1 MSSFPHDLP
10 TDAAPSQ
17 LAPIAPEVWRM
28 AAVVVLGAFMTL
40 LDTTIV
46 NVALRSI
53 EQRLHSP
60 LADTQWLITGYLL
73 AVGATL
79 PITGWA
85 TRRFG
90 ARRIFLTSLVLFT
103 ASSALCGISTSLPE
117 LIAFRVLQG
126 IGGALILP
134 VGQAALTKIAGPH
147 NMPRMIGVVGGPM
160 LLAPVLGPTIGGALI
175 DGLSWRWI
183 FFVNLPIGVIAVLAG
198 LRYFI
203 AEDSGREH
211 AGRLDLLGLGLLST
225 GLVGL
230 LYGISEVGVL
240 NKISDAQVLVPFIAG
255 AILCGAFLAH
265 ARHAARPLLG
275 LTPYKDHAYALASI
289 VMATGG
295 AAMFGT
301 LIVLPLFFQEI
312 RGETAFHTGLMLMPQ
327 GIGAVTAMIL
337 TGRLTTRLGG
347 GTSTIIGVVL
357 AIVATVPFIF
367 ADAHTPYALLAL
379 LLVVRGLGLSLSI
392 MPAMTAAIVG
402 LRPDQVDDATA
413 QLNVLQRVGGALGAA
428 VLTVVLSRHLAELH
442 PLTGTGAAHAFNTT
456 WIWAVVI
463 TAAGV
468 LPAVPLVRVERSHRQ
483 AGRKRIGRTEPNT
496 PELQRALDPVHE
508 AS

>member
-1 MSSFPHDLP
+1 M
-10 TDAAPSQ
+10 
-17 LAPIAPEVWRM
+17 
-28 AAVVVLGAFMTL
+28 AVVVVIGAFMTL

-53 EQRLHSP
+53 GQRLHSP

-79 PITGWA
+79 PIATWA

-103 ASSALCGISTSLPE
+103 ASSALCGISTSLGE

-147 NMPRMIGVVGGPM
+147 NMPRMMGAVGGPM
-160 LLAPVLGPTIGGALI
+160 LLAPVIGPTIGGALV

-203 AEDSGREH
+203 AEDAGREH
-211 AGRLDLLGLGLLST
+211 AGRLDLPGLVLLST

-230 LYGISEVGVL
+230 LYGISEVGILSTIV
-240 NKISDAQVLVPFIAG
+240 DAQVLVPFIAG
-255 AILCGAFLAH
+255 AILCGAFLVH
-265 ARHAARPLLG
+265 ARHAARPLLD
-275 LTPYKDHAYALASI
+275 LTLYKDRAYALASI

-301 LIVLPLFFQEI
+301 LIILPLFFQEI
-312 RGETAFHTGLMLMPQ
+312 RDQTAFHTGLMLIPQ
-327 GIGAVTAMIL
+327 GIGAMTAIIL

-347 GTSTIIGVVL
+347 GTSTIIGAVL
-357 AIVATVPFIF
+357 AIIATIPFIF
-367 ADAHTPYALLAL
+367 ADAHTPYALLAPV
-379 LLVVRGLGLSLSI
+379 LVMRGLGLSLSI
-392 MPAMTAAIVG
+392 LPAMTAAIIG
-402 LRPDQVDDATA
+402 LRPDQVDDATP
-413 QLNVLQRVGGALGAA
+413 QLNVLQRVGGAIGAA
-428 VLTVVLSRHLAELH
+428 ILTVVLSRHLAQLH
-442 PLTGTGAAHAFNTT
+442 PLTGSGAAHAFNTT

-468 LPAVPLVRVERSHRQ
+468 LPAVLLLRVERSHRQ
-483 AGRKRIGRTEPNT
+483 PGRQRQGRTEQNT
-496 PELQRALDPVHE
+496 PELQRALNFVHE